1 MIAIPMASEK
11 PIHLTSVEPE
21 AASPGRSSSPAL
33 SSSSSSYSS
42 TALSPASCSS
52 SQSSATAYSPVT
64 SSPSEDYHHSSATNM
79 LKVATQPAVYPTVPT
94 IAPPLTPIAPIRT
107 QVGPNINKR
116 PKLSLQTACVPV
128 TFGKSTTALSLAVST
143 TSCQSPTNRNTFKNA
158 YETFHRGNSPIC
170 RSPLRGPSR
179 ARQRAPSSPA
189 RAGPVRAAAE
199 PPYKLPKGI
208 RGILRNSPIPSPAQA
223 EQQQPLLAPTIYKD
237 ASTGSPGV
245 TSPNSNLRISTSS
258 TKRVNYRYPLDE
270 VIKTVKFTA
279 KHSDIESMD
288 ASQTSSPPDAY
299 SYSSSEE
306 DSDSSDSVSGGSTPS
321 DDGSENAPKSPK
333 RTRKQ
338 TRSKHK
344 TFRSERQILAVGV
357 RDGLLP
363 SREDSLPPQTPI
375 HQRTV
380 QREWRWTLGP
390 IRDGYAQPSSP
401 PNSDRATPPIQPSHE
416 APSTPRNE
424 KGNTDIG
431 RGFADMTPPPSQD
444 PGACSSP
451 IVKPG
456 SLRLRC

>member
-1 MIAIPMASEK
+1 MASEK
-11 PIHLTSVEPE
+11 PIHHTSVGPE
-21 AASPGRSSSPAL
+21 ATSPGRSSSPAL

-42 TALSPASCSS
+42 TALSPASFSS
-52 SQSSATAYSPVT
+52 SHSSATAYSPVT
-64 SSPSEDYHHSSATNM
+64 TSPSEDYRQSSTNM

-94 IAPPLTPIAPIRT
+94 IAPPLTPIRT

-128 TFGKSTTALSLAVST
+128 TFGKSSTALSLAVST

-158 YETFHRGNSPIC
+158 YENFHRANSPIC
-170 RSPLRGPSR
+170 RSPLRGPMR

-189 RAGPVRAAAE
+189 RAGPIRATDE

-208 RGILRNSPIPSPAQA
+208 RSILRNSPIPSPAQA
-223 EQQQPLLAPTIYKD
+223 EQQQPLSAPAICTEGG
-237 ASTGSPGV
+237 AGNSGV
-245 TSPNSNLRISTSS
+245 TSHQSNPRVSTPS

-279 KHSDIESMD
+279 RHSDIESTGS
-288 ASQTSSPPDAY
+288 SQTSSPPDTY

-321 DDGSENAPKSPK
+321 DDGTENVPKSPK

-338 TRSKHK
+338 ARSKHK
-344 TFRSERQILAVGV
+344 SFRSERQILAAGV

-363 SREDSLPPQTPI
+363 SREDHLPPQTPI

-380 QREWRWTLGP
+380 QREWKWTLGP

-401 PNSDRATPPIQPSHE
+401 PSSDRATPPIQETHE
-416 APSTPRNE
+416 APSTPQNE
-424 KGNTDIG
+424 KGNSDMA
-431 RGFADMTPPPSQD
+431 RGFADITPPPSQSSEI
-444 PGACSSP
+444 CSSP
-451 IVKPG
+451 IAKPT